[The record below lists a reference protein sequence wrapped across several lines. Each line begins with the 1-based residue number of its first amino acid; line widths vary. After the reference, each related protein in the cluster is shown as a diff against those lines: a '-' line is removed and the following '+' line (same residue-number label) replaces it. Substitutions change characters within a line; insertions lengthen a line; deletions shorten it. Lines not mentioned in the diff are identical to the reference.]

1 MKVEPRTNEKARSGG
16 GTPER
21 ATRQEHGIF
30 ERITWFSS
38 LAMHFT
44 TSDGREQPK
53 ILEYIPVG
61 AERAADAYGLAAY
74 LGLEAFE
81 LFALMDTVEAEGFNL
96 CLTPAGGVYQP
107 RDEREYQE
115 FMRRVMENGRPSEW
129 TEGDQAK
136 EEHRGR
142 EMQTVNNGPALP
154 TRYAPESS
162 PTAYMA
168 MMRERGKADPDI
180 CAARRLAV
188 KRFH

>member
-1 MKVEPRTNEKARSGG
+1 MKKPAPVVAHRSEQRDRNMVSLSGSHGSLASPCILPHLTGESNQKSLNISRWARSGPR
-16 GTPER
+16 TL
-21 ATRQEHGIF
+21 T
-30 ERITWFSS
+30 
-38 LAMHFT
+38 
-44 TSDGREQPK
+44 
-53 ILEYIPVG
+53 
-61 AERAADAYGLAAY
+61 AY